1 MTNSRFLFEAYESTS
16 FFADVPDRICI
27 RIDERNTDLEALLE
41 ARSVRSWAY
50 LTAFNPGSKLLSA
63 EEHERRQCE
72 LEEVIAKT
80 CRLFYRGEGVG
91 DDGVW
96 PAEASVLVLGIGQE
110 EAVELG
116 RRFGQRAIVFGR
128 IGETPRLVGCLR
140 SPSENR

>member
-50 LTAFNPGSKLLSA
+50 LTAFNPSSNLLSA
-63 EEHERRQCE
+63 EENERRQRE

-80 CRLFYRGEGVG
+80 CRLFYRGEGIG

-96 PAEASVLVLGIGQE
+96 PGVRPPKAERMPLGEGARCPIRIPCQTIWGVRLSVSIAFVLQGD
-110 EAVELG
+110 ELMNG
-116 RRFGQRAIVFGR
+116 
-128 IGETPRLVGCLR
+128 L
-140 SPSENR
+140 